1 MWKSTIL
8 GIFPLFSAS
17 TMFGATIYLTNTA
30 NSLLRIDSATPGVIA
45 ASVGISGLQ
54 SGENLVGIDFRP
66 FNGVLYGIGSTS
78 RIYSLNVTTGAATQ
92 IGSAGLFTLS
102 GTNFGIDFNPV
113 PDRIR
118 VTSNTG
124 QNLRLNPND
133 GTLSVTDTPLAY
145 AVGDVNA
152 GQTPGVVASAY
163 TNSFAGATSTTLYD
177 IDVARGVLAV
187 QNPPNNGTLT
197 TIGNLGVFSTNQVGF
212 DILGG
217 AGTAFASF
225 TNQGGISSLYT
236 INLATGAATLVG
248 GIGTGQTIT
257 GLAAVSDVPEPG
269 TLSLL
274 VVGAAAAFLAKRK
287 R

>member
-1 MWKSTIL
+1 MWKSSVL
-8 GIFPLFSAS
+8 VIFSLFSAS
-17 TMFGATIYLTNTA
+17 TMFGATIYLTNAA

-45 ASVGISGLQ
+45 ASVGITGLQ
-54 SGENLVGIDFRP
+54 SGESLVGIDFRP

-78 RIYSLNVTTGAATQ
+78 RVYSLNVTTGAATQ

-102 GTNFGIDFNPV
+102 GANFGIDFNPV

-133 GTLSVTDTPLAY
+133 GTLSATDTQLAY
-145 AVGDVNA
+145 AAGDVNV

-163 TNSFAGATSTTLYD
+163 TNSFAGAVSTTLYN
-177 IDVARGVLAV
+177 IDVARGVLAL
-187 QNPPNNGTLT
+187 QNPPNNGTLI

-217 AGTAFASF
+217 SGTAFASL
-225 TNQGGISSLYT
+225 TTAGGISSLYT
-236 INLATGAATLVG
+236 INLLTGAATLVG

>member
-1 MWKSTIL
+1 MWRSSVL
-8 GIFPLFSAS
+8 GIFSLFSAS

-45 ASVGISGLQ
+45 ATVGITGLQ
-54 SGENLVGIDFRP
+54 SSESLVGIDFRP

-78 RIYSLNVTTGAATQ
+78 RIYTLNVATGAATQ

-102 GTNFGIDFNPV
+102 GANFGVDFNPV

-133 GTLSVTDTPLAY
+133 GTLSATDTSLAY
-145 AVGDVNA
+145 AAGDVNA
-152 GQTPGVVASAY
+152 GLNPGVVASAY
-163 TNSFAGATSTTLYD
+163 TNSFAGASTTTLYNID
-177 IDVARGVLAV
+177 IARGVLAV
-187 QNPPNNGTLT
+187 QNPPNNGTLN

-217 AGTAFASF
+217 SGTAFASL
-225 TNQGGISSLYT
+225 TNANGISSLYT

-257 GLAAVSDVPEPG
+257 GLAAVSDVPEPT

-274 VVGAAAAFLAKRK
+274 FVGAAAAFLAKRK

>member
-1 MWKSTIL
+1 MWRSSVL
-8 GIFPLFSAS
+8 GIFSLFSAS

-45 ASVGISGLQ
+45 ATVGITGLQ
-54 SGENLVGIDFRP
+54 SSESLVGIDFRP

-78 RIYSLNVTTGAATQ
+78 RIYTLNVATGAATQ

-102 GTNFGIDFNPV
+102 GTNFGVDFNPV

-133 GTLSVTDTPLAY
+133 GTLSATDTSLAY
-145 AVGDVNA
+145 AAGDVNA
-152 GQTPGVVASAY
+152 GLNPGVVASAY
-163 TNSFAGATSTTLYD
+163 TNSFAGASTTTLYNID
-177 IDVARGVLAV
+177 IARGVLAV
-187 QNPPNNGTLT
+187 QNPPNNGTLN

-217 AGTAFASF
+217 SGTAFASL
-225 TNQGGISSLYT
+225 TNANGISSLYT

-257 GLAAVSDVPEPG
+257 GLAAVSDVPEPT
-269 TLSLL
+269 TLSPLF
-274 VVGAAAAFLAKRK
+274 VGAAAAFLAKRK

>member
-1 MWKSTIL
+1 MWKSSVL
-8 GIFPLFSAS
+8 GIFSLFSAS
-17 TMFGATIYLTNTA
+17 TMFGATIYLTNAA
-30 NSLLRIDSATPGVIA
+30 NSLLRIDSATPNVIA
-45 ASVGISGLQ
+45 ASVGITGLQ
-54 SGENLVGIDFRP
+54 SGESLVGIDFRP

-78 RIYSLNVTTGAATQ
+78 RIYSLNITTGAATQ
-92 IGSAGLFTLS
+92 IGSAGVFALS
-102 GTNFGIDFNPV
+102 GANFGVDFNPV

-133 GTLSVTDTPLAY
+133 GTLSGTDTPLAY

-163 TNSFAGATSTTLYD
+163 TNSFAGASSTTLYNID
-177 IDVARGVLAV
+177 IARGVLATQV
-187 QNPPNNGTLT
+187 PPNNGTLN

-217 AGTAFASF
+217 SGAAFASF
-225 TNQGGISSLYT
+225 TTQGGISSLYS
-236 INLATGAATLVG
+236 INLATGAATLIG

-274 VVGAAAAFLAKRK
+274 VVGAAAVFLAKRK

>member
-1 MWKSTIL
+1 MWKSSVL
-8 GIFPLFSAS
+8 GIFSLFSVS
-17 TMFGATIYLTNTA
+17 TMFGATIYLTNTT

-45 ASVGISGLQ
+45 ASVGITGLQ
-54 SGENLVGIDFRP
+54 SGESLSGIDFRP
-66 FNGVLYGIGSTS
+66 FNGVLYGIGSTN
-78 RIYSLNVTTGAATQ
+78 RLYTLNVTTGAATQ
-92 IGSAGLFTLS
+92 VGSAGAFTLS
-102 GTNFGIDFNPV
+102 GSSFGMDFNPV

-133 GTLSVTDTPLAY
+133 GSLSATDTSLAY
-145 AVGDVNA
+145 AAGDVNA

-177 IDVARGVLAV
+177 IDITRGVLV
-187 QNPPNNGTLT
+187 IQNPPNIGTLV

-217 AGTAFASF
+217 AGTAFASL
-225 TNQGGISSLYT
+225 TSPTGISSLYT

-269 TLSLL
+269 SLSLL
-274 VVGAAAAFLAKRK
+274 IFGAAAVLVTKRK
-287 R
+287 S

>member
-1 MWKSTIL
+1 MWKSSIL
-8 GIFPLFSAS
+8 GIFSLFSVS
-17 TMFGATIYLTNTA
+17 TMFGATIYLTNTT

-45 ASVGISGLQ
+45 ASVGITGLQ
-54 SGENLVGIDFRP
+54 SGESLAGIDFRP
-66 FNGVLYGIGSTS
+66 FNGVLYGIGSTN
-78 RIYSLNVTTGAATQ
+78 RLYTLNVTTGAATQ
-92 IGSAGLFTLS
+92 IGSAGAFTLS
-102 GTNFGIDFNPV
+102 GSSFGMDFNPV

-133 GTLSVTDTPLAY
+133 GSLSATDTTLAY
-145 AVGDVNA
+145 AAGDVNA

-177 IDVARGVLAV
+177 IDITRGVLV
-187 QNPPNNGTLT
+187 IQNPPNIGTLV

-225 TNQGGISSLYT
+225 TSQTGISSLYT

-269 TLSLL
+269 SLSLL
-274 VVGAAAAFLAKRK
+274 MMGAAAVLVTRRK

>member
-1 MWKSTIL
+1 MWRSSVL
-8 GIFPLFSAS
+8 GIFSLLSAS

-45 ASVGISGLQ
+45 ATVGITGLQ
-54 SGENLVGIDFRP
+54 SGESLVGIDFRP

-78 RIYSLNVTTGAATQ
+78 RIYTLNVATGAATQ

-102 GTNFGIDFNPV
+102 GANFGVDFNPV

-133 GTLSVTDTPLAY
+133 GTLSATDTSLAY
-145 AVGDVNA
+145 AAGDVNA
-152 GQTPGVVASAY
+152 GLNPGVVASAY
-163 TNSFAGATSTTLYD
+163 TNSFAGASTTTLYNID
-177 IDVARGVLAV
+177 IARGVLAV
-187 QNPPNNGTLT
+187 QSPPNNGTLN

-217 AGTAFASF
+217 SGTAFASL
-225 TNQGGISSLYT
+225 TNANGISSLYT

-257 GLAAVSDVPEPG
+257 GLAAVSDVPEPT

-274 VVGAAAAFLAKRK
+274 FVGAAAAFLAKRN